1 MKTTFIHSLSIF
13 TLISISSIS
22 SKLQAQEKVKG
33 ITMELVS
40 SQKIE
45 GVFIKNIRTNTTVQ
59 SDQEGNFTI
68 DVQLNDYLAVEAAGY
83 EKDTVFVYDY
93 GVKRIYLNR
102 QNTAIE
108 LNEVYIERMT
118 DSRLIAEINATKL
131 AGKYSDVGQQRGG
144 IRISPSRLFGKD
156 AKRARQNYK
165 LLVEEQH
172 KRVIDRK
179 FTNDLIQSVT
189 PLKNPELALFKEQ
202 YRPSYKF
209 IEQASVEDVKLYI
222 MDAYKKYSAK
232 KGK

>member
-1 MKTTFIHSLSIF
+1 MKTAFLHSLS
-13 TLISISSIS
+13 LIALLGFSSIFN
-22 SKLQAQEKVKG
+22 KLQAQEKVKG
-33 ITMELVS
+33 ITLELVS

-45 GVFIKNIRTNTTVQ
+45 GVSIKNIRTNKVVQ
-59 SDQEGNFTI
+59 TDQDGNFTI
-68 DVQLNDYLAVEAAGY
+68 DAQLNDYLALEAIGY

-93 GVKRIYLNR
+93 GVKRVYLNR
-102 QNTAIE
+102 KNTAIE

-118 DSRLIAEINATKL
+118 DSRLLTEINATKL

-144 IRISPSRLFGKD
+144 IRISPSRLFSKE

-179 FTNDLIQSVT
+179 FTNALIQSLT
-189 PLKNPELALFKEQ
+189 PLKDPELALFKEQ

-222 MDAYKKYSAK
+222 MDVYKKYNYK

>member
-68 DVQLNDYLAVEAAGY
+68 DVQLNDYLAIEAAGY

-179 FTNDLIQSVT
+179 FTND
-189 PLKNPELALFKEQ
+189 
-202 YRPSYKF
+202 
-209 IEQASVEDVKLYI
+209 
-222 MDAYKKYSAK
+222 
-232 KGK
+232 